1 MTANVLKVG
10 MREFRAH
17 LPQYLLTSVPVAITR
32 HGETVGYYIPTRHH
46 IEIAEL
52 DTLKQAAQSL
62 EKLLISHGV
71 TEEELFQE
79 FRTLRDRQK

>member
-1 MTANVLKVG
+1 MGTNVLKVG

-17 LPQYLLTSVPVAITR
+17 LPQYLLTSVPVAVTR

-46 IEIAEL
+46 VENAEL

-79 FRTLRDRQK
+79 FRALRARHK